1 MRIGGI
7 ILRIHP
13 GTADA
18 VASKLGTISNLQ
30 NAHRTEDGFALVIEA
45 ESPADQEVKHREIAA
60 WPEVREASV
69 VFQSSEV

>member
-7 ILRIHP
+7 ILRVHP

-18 VASKLGTISNLQ
+18 VASKLGTISNMEI
-30 NAHRTEDGFALVIEA
+30 AHRTDDGFALVIQA
-45 ESPADQEVKHREIAA
+45 ESPAEQEEQHQEIAA